1 MFLHLVIASL
11 IIIIR
16 GGSKMKTRKLILVVI
31 LLAVVSFLLAG
42 SYKKAISEEDFFEA
56 FNGTWVNPEY
66 SGYEYRYQ
74 KRINYLDREWEL
86 YPEITSTRPQGLLKG
101 IITDKWIDS
110 EGAIWYKAHW
120 EAIGVVKHKAYEIG
134 KINNSGNTLELIYS
148 FGDNPI
154 EEWELDNIR
163 YTYVIYY
170 RQ

>member
-1 MFLHLVIASL
+1 
-11 IIIIR
+11 
-16 GGSKMKTRKLILVVI
+16 MKARTLILVVI

-42 SYKKAISEEDFFEA
+42 NYKKAISEEDFFEA
-56 FNGTWVNPEY
+56 FSGTWVNTEY
-66 SGYEYRYQ
+66 TGVPPRFQ

-120 EAIGVVKHKAYEIG
+120 ENVGTYPETAYEMG
-134 KINNSGNTLELIYS
+134 KIYNSGNTLELIYS
-148 FGDNPI
+148 FGDDPI